1 MGGKALIR
9 RAAGLL
15 AAGVLFAAAA
25 TGVSADGGDE
35 EASAEAALQ
44 PTQVVAEIPDGYGE
58 LFPLEWG
65 GGSLLHLKGRLAT
78 MGCIA
83 DTIWVWDNN
92 QWHPYNQYHIPHSLQ
107 IIKDFKNTYSD
118 YIPPTTIYADCAN
131 ICEFNNNRCIPF
143 HEMREQRNNYENG
156 NGFITPLTE
165 SDSCTRNFN
174 PKVTTQA
181 LPTLPTRP
189 DACIVTKQLN
199 DGKGIGGVAPTL
211 PLNTTPFIVLYDE
224 PTYRTPTEHSD
235 ILLKMEIHE
244 LCHINQNWHWV
255 QQITPVAS
263 IRYSPFTYFYASPH
277 GQTFIDMVGFTRNN
291 SGTWRI
297 WTLPQNSMYR
307 DIYADNPIELSA
319 ELCSMYLLNRMGE
332 RSSYD
337 YQRYSNK
344 GYYVEVPIR
353 DFDTT
358 KYLTPD
364 ITEWLETH
372 MILPEIAD

>member
-25 TGVSADGGDE
+25 TGISADGGDE
-35 EASAEAALQ
+35 EAAAEAALQ
-44 PTQVVAEIPDGYGE
+44 PTQVVAEIPDGDGE

-83 DTIWVWDNN
+83 DTIWVWDND
-92 QWHPYNQYHIPHSLQ
+92 QWHPYNQYQVPHSLQ
-107 IIKDFKNTYSD
+107 TIKDFKNTYSD

-131 ICEFNNNRCIPF
+131 ICEFNDNRCIPF
-143 HEMREQRNNYENG
+143 HEMREQNNNYEDRPL
-156 NGFITPLTE
+156 FITPLTKD
-165 SDSCTRNFN
+165 DSCARNFN
-174 PKVTTQA
+174 PKATAQV

-189 DACIVTKQLN
+189 DACIITKQLN
-199 DGKGIGGVAPTL
+199 DGKGIRGVAPVL

-224 PTYRTPTEHSD
+224 STAYRTPTEHSD
-235 ILLKMEIHE
+235 ILLTTEIHE
-244 LCHINQNWHWV
+244 LCHINQNWYWV
-255 QQITPVAS
+255 QQLTPGAS
-263 IRYSPFTYFYASPH
+263 IRYNPFSYFYDSPH
-277 GQTFIDMVGFTRNN
+277 GQTFIHSVGFKQN
-291 SGTWRI
+291 SNT
-297 WTLPQNSMYR
+297 WTLPQNSVYR
-307 DIYADNPIELSA
+307 DIYSTEPIELAA

-332 RSSYD
+332 RSNYD
-337 YQRYSNK
+337 YERYNNNK
-344 GYYVEVPIR
+344 RYWEEIPIR
-353 DFDTT
+353 NTNLS

>member
-15 AAGVLFAAAA
+15 AAGGVFAAAA
-25 TGVSADGGDE
+25 TGISADDGSE
-35 EASAEAALQ
+35 EAAAEAALQ

-83 DTIWVWDNN
+83 DTIWVYDNN
-92 QWHPYNQYHIPHSLQ
+92 QWHPYNQYQVPHTLD
-107 IIKDFKNTYSD
+107 IIQSFKNQYSD
-118 YIPPTTIYADCAN
+118 YIPPTTIYADCTN
-131 ICEFNNNRCIPF
+131 ICEFNDNRCIPF
-143 HEMREQRNNYENG
+143 HEMREQNNNYEDRPL
-156 NGFITPLTE
+156 FITPLTK

-174 PKVTTQA
+174 PKVTTQV

-189 DACIVTKQLN
+189 DACIVSKKLN
-199 DGKGIGGVAPTL
+199 DGGGIGGVAPTL

-224 PTYRTPTEHSD
+224 STAYRTPTEHSD
-235 ILLKMEIHE
+235 ILLKNEIHE
-244 LCHINQNWHWV
+244 LCHINQDWHWV
-255 QQITPVAS
+255 QQLTPGAS
-263 IRYSPFTYFYASPH
+263 IRYSPSSYFSSSPH
-277 GQTFIDMVGFTRNN
+277 GQTFIHMVGYQRNN
-291 SGTWRI
+291 GGT
-297 WTLPQNSMYR
+297 WTLPQNSVYR
-307 DIYADNPIELSA
+307 DIYSKNPVELSA

-337 YQRYSNK
+337 YERYNYG
-344 GYYVEVPIR
+344 GYGFREVPIR
-353 DFDTT
+353 TTDTT

>member
-35 EASAEAALQ
+35 EAAAEAALQ
-44 PTQVVAEIPDGYGE
+44 PTQVVAEIPDGYGD

-83 DTIWVWDNN
+83 DTIWVYDNN
-92 QWHPYNQYHIPHSLQ
+92 QWHPYNQYQVPHTLD
-107 IIKDFKNTYSD
+107 IIQSFKNQYSD
-118 YIPPTTIYADCAN
+118 YIPPTTIYADCTN

-143 HEMREQRNNYENG
+143 HEMREQNNNYENSSL
-156 NGFITPLTE
+156 FIVPLSE
-165 SDSCTRNFN
+165 NDSCTRNFN
-174 PKVTTQA
+174 PKVTTQV
-181 LPTLPTRP
+181 LPTLPARP
-189 DACIVTKQLN
+189 DACIVTKQRIS
-199 DGKGIGGVAPTL
+199 GRGIRGVAPGL
-211 PLNTTPFIVLYDE
+211 PVNTNPFFVVYDE
-224 PTYRTPTEHSD
+224 STAYRTPTEHSD
-235 ILLKMEIHE
+235 ILLTSEIHE

-255 QQITPVAS
+255 QQLTHNAS
-263 IRYSPFTYFYASPH
+263 IQYKPLTYFYASPH
-277 GQTFIDMVGFTRNN
+277 GQTFIHMVGYQRNN
-291 SGTWRI
+291 GGTWL
-297 WTLPQNSMYR
+297 LPQNSVYR
-307 DIYADNPIELSA
+307 DIYSKEPTELAA
-319 ELCSMYLLNRMGE
+319 ELCSMYLLDRMGE
-332 RSSYD
+332 RSNYD
-337 YQRYSNK
+337 YEKYNYD
-344 GYYVEVPIR
+344 GVYYEEIPIR
-353 DFDTT
+353 NTNLS

>member
-15 AAGVLFAAAA
+15 AAGALFAAAA

-35 EASAEAALQ
+35 EAAAEAALQ

-83 DTIWVWDNN
+83 DTIWVYDNN
-92 QWHPYNQYHIPHSLQ
+92 QWHPYNQYQVPHTLD
-107 IIKDFKNTYSD
+107 IIQSFKNTYSD
-118 YIPPTTIYADCAN
+118 YIPPTTIYADCTN

-143 HEMREQRNNYENG
+143 HEMREQRNNYQNE
-156 NGFITPLTE
+156 NGFITPLTKD
-165 SDSCTRNFN
+165 DSCTRNFN
-174 PKVTTQA
+174 PKVTTQV

-189 DACIVTKQLN
+189 DACMVTKPKN
-199 DGKGIGGVAPTL
+199 TGGGIGGVVPSL

-224 PTYRTPTEHSD
+224 STSYRTPTEHSD
-235 ILLKMEIHE
+235 ILLKSEIHE
-244 LCHINQNWHWV
+244 LCHINQDWHWV
-255 QQITPVAS
+255 QQLTHNAS
-263 IRYSPFTYFYASPH
+263 IRYSPFSYFYASPH
-277 GQTFIDMVGFTRNN
+277 GQTFIHMVGYQRNN
-291 SGTWRI
+291 SET
-297 WTLPQNSMYR
+297 WTLPQNSVYR
-307 DIYADNPIELSA
+307 DIYSKEPTELAA

-332 RSSYD
+332 RSNYD
-337 YQRYSNK
+337 YERYNNDER
-344 GYYVEVPIR
+344 YWEEIPIR
-353 DFDTT
+353 NTNLS

-372 MILPEIAD
+372 MILPNID